1 MLDCMTI
8 INPHLEGKIVTGT
21 LPLTSEVLQLE
32 NVILGTWIRFHI
44 VA

>member
-1 MLDCMTI
+1 MTI

-32 NVILGTWIRFHI
+32 YYVTLGTWIRFHI